1 VGVATIQIRDL
12 PDEVHDELTR
22 QAEAAGQSLQKYM
35 RERVIGIA
43 RSASRRS
50 ELLSAWEA
58 ELEASRPT
66 VTRRQIIAD
75 LDEIRGA

>member
-1 VGVATIQIRDL
+1 VATIQIRDV
-12 PDEVHDELTR
+12 PDDIHEELAR

-58 ELEASRPT
+58 ELEANRPT
-66 VTRRQIIAD
+66 VTSRQLIAD